1 MFINR
6 SVLRRIGWND
16 AENGNLSCNRSSD
29 TQCISMKVDL
39 SCFRPSGNMAEI
51 FFTNIKIVVKLGND
65 EILLR
70 EKFT

>member
-6 SVLRRIGWND
+6 SVLRRIGWNE
-16 AENGNLSCNRSSD
+16 AENGNLFLQHVVRYTMNFYEGRLVMFH
-29 TQCISMKVDL
+29 TEWKY
-39 SCFRPSGNMAEI
+39 
-51 FFTNIKIVVKLGND
+51 FTNIKILVKLGND

>member
-6 SVLRRIGWND
+6 RVLRRIGWNE
-16 AENGNLSCNRSSD
+16 AEKGNLFCNRWSD
-29 TQCISMKVDL
+29 TQWISMKVDL
-39 SCFRPSGNMAEI
+39 SCFTPSGNMAEI
-51 FFTNIKIVVKLGND
+51 FFTNIEIVVKLGND

>member
-1 MFINR
+1 MFINI

-29 TQCISMKVDL
+29 TQWISMKVDL

-51 FFTNIKIVVKLGND
+51 CFTNIKIVVKLGND
-65 EILLR
+65 EIL
-70 EKFT
+70 

>member
-16 AENGNLSCNRSSD
+16 AENGNLFCNRSSD
-29 TQCISMKVDL
+29 TQWISVKVDL
-39 SCFRPSGNMAEI
+39 SCSRPSGNMAVF